1 MRTEKGR
8 GLSLQHSV
16 LSTFNEKG
24 GIIMGKLDGKVAA
37 ITGSGRGI
45 GRGIALLMAREGA
58 KVVVNDLGGSVH
70 GEGTDKT
77 PAQQVVEEI
86 KRAGGQAVANA
97 DNIAT
102 VKGGESLIQTAVDS
116 FGKIDILVNCAGI
129 VRDRM
134 IFNMTEEEWD
144 AVVAVHLKG
153 HFCTIR
159 PASALMRQQKG
170 GRIINFS
177 SGSALGAP
185 GQPNYAAAKAGI
197 LGLTYSCANAMAK
210 YDVTCNAIMPS
221 GATRMIDS
229 TPRGRAVYEQTGKW
243 PSEQA
248 VGTAKDPDNV
258 APLVVYLAS
267 DAAAHVSGQVF
278 HSFEYGYTILPQP
291 RPLRRLEANHRMTPE
306 EIAKHFPETLGRKLV
321 EPPGTLFGKTLDE
334 RPPAE
339 WRDLGGGIR
348 TWESAD

>member
-1 MRTEKGR
+1 
-8 GLSLQHSV
+8 
-16 LSTFNEKG
+16 
-24 GIIMGKLDGKVAA
+24 MGKLDGKVAA

-159 PASALMRQQKG
+159 PASALMRQQKS

-177 SGSALGAP
+177 SGAALAAP

-197 LGLTYSCANAMAK
+197 LGLTYSCAAALTK
-210 YDVTCNAIMPS
+210 YNITCNAIMP
-221 GATRMIDS
+221 GAATRMTDTIPANFAQQMS
-229 TPRGRAVYEQTGKW
+229 L
-243 PSEQA
+243 
-248 VGTAKDPDNV
+248 TASSAAQGAPMDPANV
-258 APLVVYLAS
+258 APIVVFLAS
-267 DAAAHVSGQVF
+267 DAAQHVNGQVF
-278 HSFEYGYTILPQP
+278 GASGYRISLYTHLEPEKTIYSQGPWDLDHLFKVFNSALGAHLKPP
-291 RPLRRLEANHRMTPE
+291 RML
-306 EIAKHFPETLGRKLV
+306 
-321 EPPGTLFGKTLDE
+321 
-334 RPPAE
+334 
-339 WRDLGGGIR
+339 
-348 TWESAD
+348 

>member
-1 MRTEKGR
+1 
-8 GLSLQHSV
+8 
-16 LSTFNEKG
+16 
-24 GIIMGKLDGKVAA
+24 MGKLDGKVAA

-58 KVVVNDLGGSVH
+58 KVVVNDLGASVS
-70 GEGTDKT
+70 GEGADKT

-86 KRAGGQAVANA
+86 KKAGGQAVANA

-102 VKGGESLIQTAVDS
+102 IKGGENLIQTAVDS

-129 VRDRM
+129 LRDRM

-197 LGLTYSCANAMAK
+197 LGLTYSCANALAK
-210 YDVTCNAIMPS
+210 YGVTCNAIMP
-221 GATRMIDS
+221 GAATRMTDTIPANFAQRMGLS
-229 TPRGRAVYEQTGKW
+229 TS
-243 PSEQA
+243 SEQA
-248 VGTAKDPDNV
+248 QASPMDPANV
-258 APLVVYLAS
+258 APMVVFLAS
-267 DAAAHVSGQVF
+267 DAAQNVTGQCFGASGYRISLYTHMVPEKVIYSEGPWDLDHLFKVF
-278 HSFEYGYTILPQP
+278 SS
-291 RPLRRLEANHRMTPE
+291 
-306 EIAKHFPETLGRKLV
+306 TLGADLK
-321 EPPGTLFGKTLDE
+321 PP
-334 RPPAE
+334 RMV
-339 WRDLGGGIR
+339 
-348 TWESAD
+348 